1 MQIEGKNVIFI
12 GGFGGVGSK
21 CSELFLRKSV
31 KSLIIF
37 DRVTNDEF
45 LDYLRDTY
53 KNSFVGYVQMDLT
66 KRESISKAFHEA
78 KKMAGLFDIVV
89 NGAGVVRES
98 NVDLMVAVN
107 LTGVIH
113 SSLEAMEYMSK
124 SNGGNGGMVV
134 NISSTAGLGTF
145 EIACVYSASTCAVTS
160 FTRSI
165 ASPVYYDKTGVSFI
179 TICPGP
185 TRTPMFNNFAE
196 RTTVAK
202 YSSETLDEYVK
213 ATPQCPQALAI
224 NFMRVLECAKNG
236 SIWVLE
242 NEEMH
247 EIDFPALCH
256 PIRKT
261 N

>member
-37 DRVTNDEF
+37 DRLENEEF
-45 LDYLRDTY
+45 LSYLQNTY
-53 KNSFVGYVQMDLT
+53 KNSFVGYVQMNLA
-66 KRESISKAFHEA
+66 KRETISKAFLEA
-78 KKMAGLFDIVV
+78 HKMVGHFDIVV
-89 NGAGVVRES
+89 NGAGVVQES

-113 SSLEAMEYMSK
+113 SSLDAMEYMSIA
-124 SNGGNGGMVV
+124 NGGHGGLVV

-165 ASPVYYDKTGVSFI
+165 ASPIYNKKTGVNFI
-179 TICPGP
+179 TVCPGP
-185 TRTPMFNNFAE
+185 TRTPMFDNLAE
-196 RTTVAK
+196 KTTVAK

-213 ATPQCPQALAI
+213 VPPQCPEALAI
-224 NFMRVLECAKNG
+224 NFMRVLETGKNG

-247 EIDFPALCH
+247 EIDFPSLCH

-261 N
+261 G